1 MTKEMKTMIRF
12 EFRIKINDVRTDAQ
26 RRVEQSKTREREKA
40 ERVYQKENTVLKEMS
55 DNESIRI
62 KRAMITRKE
71 SLKRSAKKVKT
82 IVKKKTTELVN
93 QDQMMCLRKKIR
105 LEIMKEMIKIMTA
118 CKTVLKS
125 RNKNQQREN
134 AQLKQRIK
142 HLKLKI
148 VELQIKRSSS
158 QSQTRQIQFTK
169 VSTSISTSKKQQA
182 FLILIRF
189 KTMRQSKI
197 SQIYQKRSFAQA
209 TQKSL
214 KDISRKR

>member
-1 MTKEMKTMIRF
+1 MKTMMRS
-12 EFRIKINDVRTDAQ
+12 EFRIEVNDVKADAQ
-26 RRVEQSKTREREKA
+26 KRVEQSKTREREKA

-82 IVKKKTTELVN
+82 IVKKKTTELMN
-93 QDQMMCLRKKIR
+93 QDQMMCLREKIR
-105 LEIMKEMIKIMTA
+105 FEIMKEMIKIITA
-118 CKTVLKS
+118 CETALKS
-125 RNKNQQREN
+125 RNENQQREN
-134 AQLKQRIK
+134 AQLKQRIE

-148 VELQIKRSSS
+148 VDLQIKRSSS
-158 QSQTRQIQFTK
+158 QLQTRQIQFTK
-169 VSTSISTSKKQQA
+169 ASILTLTSKKQQA
-182 FLILIRF
+182 LSILTRSE
-189 KTMRQSKI
+189 TMKQSKI

-214 KDISRKR
+214 KDILEER

>member
-1 MTKEMKTMIRF
+1 MTKEMKTMMRS
-12 EFRIKINDVRTDAQ
+12 EFRIEVNDVKADAQ
-26 RRVEQSKTREREKA
+26 KRVEQSKTREREKA

-93 QDQMMCLRKKIR
+93 QDQMMCLREKIR

-118 CKTVLKS
+118 CETALKS
-125 RNKNQQREN
+125 RDENQQREN
-134 AQLKQRIK
+134 AQLKQRIE

-148 VELQIKRSSS
+148 VDLQIKKSSS

-169 VSTSISTSKKQQA
+169 VLTSIFTSKRQQA
-182 FLILIRF
+182 FSILTRSE
-189 KTMRQSKI
+189 TMRQSKI
-197 SQIYQKRSFAQA
+197 FQIYQKRSFAQA
-209 TQKSL
+209 A
-214 KDISRKR
+214 

>member
-1 MTKEMKTMIRF
+1 MKTMMRS
-12 EFRIKINDVRTDAQ
+12 EFRIEVNDVKADAQ
-26 RRVEQSKTREREKA
+26 KRVEQSKTREREKA

-118 CKTVLKS
+118 CETALKS
-125 RNKNQQREN
+125 RNENQQREN
-134 AQLKQRIK
+134 AQLKQRIE

-148 VELQIKRSSS
+148 VDLQVKRSSS
-158 QSQTRQIQFTK
+158 QSQTRQIQSIK
-169 VSTSISTSKKQQA
+169 VSISISTSKRQQA
-182 FLILIRF
+182 LSILIRSE
-189 KTMRQSKI
+189 TMRQSKI
-197 SQIYQKRSFAQA
+197 FQIYQKRSFAQA

-214 KDISRKR
+214 KDILEER

>member
-1 MTKEMKTMIRF
+1 M
-12 EFRIKINDVRTDAQ
+12 NNVRTDAQ
-26 RRVEQSKTREREKA
+26 KRVEQSKTREREKA

-118 CKTVLKS
+118 CETALKS
-125 RNKNQQREN
+125 RNENQQREN
-134 AQLKQRIK
+134 AQLKQRIE

-148 VELQIKRSSS
+148 VDLQVKRSSS
-158 QSQTRQIQFTK
+158 QSQTRQIQSIK
-169 VSTSISTSKKQQA
+169 ASISIPTLKKQQA
-182 FLILIRF
+182 SSILTRSEI
-189 KTMRQSKI
+189 MRQSKI

-214 KDISRKR
+214 KDILEER